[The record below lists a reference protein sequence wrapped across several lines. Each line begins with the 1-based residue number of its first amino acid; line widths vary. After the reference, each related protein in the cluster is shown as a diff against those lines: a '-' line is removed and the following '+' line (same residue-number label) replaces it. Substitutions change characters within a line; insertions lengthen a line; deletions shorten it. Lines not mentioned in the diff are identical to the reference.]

1 VNADGGETAI
11 IVPMSRC
18 EQMLADV
25 AANLNLERV
34 QGMPAHVTLLYP
46 FVEAAGLG
54 PEVAAEAR
62 RALSDVSPF
71 RCEFSTFGRF
81 TDPPAALYLKP
92 VPERP
97 FRTMTALLERAF
109 GTRAYG
115 GAFDDVIPHL
125 TLVESS
131 DMSAWTRVESLVGPA
146 FPIVERVSGFSIYR
160 QRAGA
165 WVEAFNLPF
174 VLGARHTT

>member
-1 VNADGGETAI
+1 MNADGGETAI
-11 IVPMSRC
+11 IIPMSRC

-25 AANLNLERV
+25 AGDLNLERV

-46 FVEAAGLG
+46 FVEATRLG
-54 PEVAAEAR
+54 PDVAAEAR
-62 RALSDVSPF
+62 RALSDVRPF

-81 TDPPAALYLKP
+81 TDPPAALYLEP

-97 FRTMTALLERAF
+97 FRTMTALLEQAF

-115 GAFDDVIPHL
+115 GAFDEVIPHL

-131 DMSAWTRVESLVGPA
+131 DTSAWIRVESLIGPA
-146 FPIVERVSGFSIYR
+146 LPIVEIVSGFSIYR
-160 QRAGA
+160 QRAGT
-165 WVEAFNLPF
+165 WVEAFSLPF
-174 VLGARHTT
+174 S